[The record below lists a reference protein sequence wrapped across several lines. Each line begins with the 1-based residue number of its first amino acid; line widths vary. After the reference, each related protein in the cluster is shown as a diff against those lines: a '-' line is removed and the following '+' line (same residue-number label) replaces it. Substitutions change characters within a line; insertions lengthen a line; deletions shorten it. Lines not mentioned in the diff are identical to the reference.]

1 MKGYGRVFLAVG
13 LLALFVGVLALG
25 LEAAT
30 VEGTFER
37 TLNVTG
43 AVSLDVATGSGD
55 ITVRGAE
62 PGRVHIV
69 GRYRIRDTWLGL
81 SAEERAQL
89 LKDNPP
95 IQQDGNRIRVGHI
108 EDRRLRRNVS
118 ISYEILTPSE
128 TSLDASTGSGSQ
140 EISGIQGPV
149 EASCGSGNISLARI
163 PRDVDVN
170 TGSGNITLDEIGGSV
185 EARTGSGNIHI
196 SSAGAAVN
204 ARTGSGRV
212 EVGQAGEKVE
222 VSTGSGSISLGG
234 VTRDLRARS
243 GSGSIRVEGNPAA
256 QSLWDIRASSGDITL
271 TVPSSANFE
280 LYAHTS
286 SGSIETRH
294 PMTVTGKL
302 RRGELRATLNRA
314 DARVEVHTSSG
325 DIRID

>member
-1 MKGYGRVFLAVG
+1 MKGYGRVFLVVD
-13 LLALFVGVLALG
+13 LFALFVGVLALG

-37 TLNVTG
+37 TLTVTG

-89 LKDNPP
+89 LKDNPS

-170 TGSGNITLDEIGGSV
+170 TGSGNI
-185 EARTGSGNIHI
+185 HI

-243 GSGSIRVEGNPAA
+243 GSGSIQVEGNPAA

-271 TVPSSANFE
+271 KVPSSANFE